1 MTSARLVWVAGSAL
15 AVIALLLAIL
25 TASALPLGYDSKAYW
40 LAARHLVDGTPVFPA
55 PDATLGAANEFHYLP
70 VVALPFVAALPL
82 TIDAFV
88 WLWLAVQL
96 ALAAAVGVALIR
108 PLPSAIRPWAAAG
121 YCFFLP
127 TVLEVTLG
135 NLDFVSLALALLA
148 WHWRSRLGTSAVA
161 LAAAVGI
168 KFLPAILLPFY
179 LAAGRVSIV
188 LRAVVIGIIGLLVT
202 LPFVWQPMLDYVAL
216 IPRYAETA
224 WVRVIV
230 QRDEPAFLA
239 TIFWSDAFP
248 LILALVAIS
257 LAIFAGRM
265 ARRDPEN
272 ETAWHHVALALSPY
286 LSPFGFIW
294 TTFLITTLPLFAVAL
309 ARAWRLRGATR
320 IVALVGIALCW
331 LLMQIVQLHDLLPIL
346 WHLVG
351 VLGLVAIS
359 LALLGRSAR
368 PAERERRVLGA
379 GVQPRQRA

>member
-55 PDATLGAANEFHYLP
+55 PDATLGAAQRPAGSGTRSLRRASHR
-70 VVALPFVAALPL
+70 ARGRRACRRRDAALPL
-82 TIDAFV
+82 TIALFV
-88 WLWLAVQL
+88 WLWLA
-96 ALAAAVGVALIR
+96 A
-108 PLPSAIRPWAAAG
+108 PL
-121 YCFFLP
+121 
-127 TVLEVTLG
+127 
-135 NLDFVSLALALLA
+135 
-148 WHWRSRLGTSAVA
+148 
-161 LAAAVGI
+161 
-168 KFLPAILLPFY
+168 LPAILLPFY
-179 LAAGRVSIV
+179 LAAGRVSIA

-248 LILALVAIS
+248 LILALLAIS
-257 LAIFAGRM
+257 LTIFAGRM

-309 ARAWRLRGATR
+309 ARAWTLRGATR

-379 GVQPRQRA
+379 GAQPRQRA